1 MLSSRKK
8 SCYFKRNNIQEIDYK
23 DVKLLTKFINDQG
36 KITPRRVTGT
46 SSKVILKEDVQ
57 NLGQQGDVVEVKS
70 GYARNYLMPQ
80 KLAILFTKQQKKSIE
95 EAQRVEER
103 KLEREK
109 DQLESV
115 LKQVEDLSLSL
126 KMQSEEDSKLF
137 GSVTKLDIVKL
148 LEENGITVDKKYVD
162 LSSPI
167 KTLGEHKVNIMFT
180 KEMSASF
187 TLTVE
192 KED

>member
-1 MLSSRKK
+1 M
-8 SCYFKRNNIQEIDYK
+8 
-23 DVKLLTKFINDQG
+23 
-36 KITPRRVTGT
+36 
-46 SSKVILKEDVQ
+46 KVILKEDVQ
-57 NLGQQGDVVEVKS
+57 NLGQQGDVVEVKP

-80 KLAILFTKQQKKSIE
+80 KLAILFTKQQKKSID

-148 LEENGITVDKKYVD
+148 LEENGITIDKKYVD

>member
-1 MLSSRKK
+1 M
-8 SCYFKRNNIQEIDYK
+8 
-23 DVKLLTKFINDQG
+23 
-36 KITPRRVTGT
+36 
-46 SSKVILKEDVQ
+46 KVILKEDVQ

-80 KLAILFTKQQKKSIE
+80 KLAILFTKQQKKSID
-95 EAQRVEER
+95 EAKIVEER

-109 DQLESV
+109 DQLESI

>member
-1 MLSSRKK
+1 M
-8 SCYFKRNNIQEIDYK
+8 
-23 DVKLLTKFINDQG
+23 
-36 KITPRRVTGT
+36 
-46 SSKVILKEDVQ
+46 KVILKEDVQ

-80 KLAILFTKQQKKSIE
+80 KLAILFTKQQKKSID

-115 LKQVEDLSLSL
+115 LKQVEELSLSL

-148 LEENGITVDKKYVD
+148 LEENGITIDKKYVD

>member
-1 MLSSRKK
+1 M
-8 SCYFKRNNIQEIDYK
+8 
-23 DVKLLTKFINDQG
+23 
-36 KITPRRVTGT
+36 
-46 SSKVILKEDVQ
+46 KVILKEDVQ

-80 KLAILFTKQQKKSIE
+80 KLAILFTKQQKKSID

-148 LEENGITVDKKYVD
+148 LEENGIIVDKKYVD

-167 KTLGEHKVNIMFT
+167 KTLGEHQVNIVFT

>member
-1 MLSSRKK
+1 M
-8 SCYFKRNNIQEIDYK
+8 
-23 DVKLLTKFINDQG
+23 
-36 KITPRRVTGT
+36 
-46 SSKVILKEDVQ
+46 KVILKEDVQ
-57 NLGQQGDVVEVKS
+57 NLGQQGDVVEVKP

-95 EAQRVEER
+95 EAQIVEKR

-115 LKQVEDLSLSL
+115 LKQVEDLNLSL
-126 KMQSEEDSKLF
+126 KMQSEEDDKLF

-148 LEENGITVDKKYVD
+148 LEENGITIDKKYID

-167 KTLGEHKVNIMFT
+167 KTLGEHKVNIVFT
-180 KEMSASF
+180 KEISGCF
-187 TLTVE
+187 TLAVE

>member
-1 MLSSRKK
+1 M
-8 SCYFKRNNIQEIDYK
+8 
-23 DVKLLTKFINDQG
+23 
-36 KITPRRVTGT
+36 
-46 SSKVILKEDVQ
+46 KVILKEDVQ
-57 NLGQQGDVVEVKS
+57 NLGQQGDVVEVKP

-95 EAQRVEER
+95 EAQIVEKR

-115 LKQVEDLSLSL
+115 LKQVEDLNLSL
-126 KMQSEEDSKLF
+126 KMQSEEDNKLF

-148 LEENGITVDKKYVD
+148 LEENGITIDKKYID

-167 KTLGEHKVNIMFT
+167 KTLGEHKVNIVFT
-180 KEMSASF
+180 KDMSGSF
-187 TLTVE
+187 TLAVE

>member
-1 MLSSRKK
+1 M
-8 SCYFKRNNIQEIDYK
+8 
-23 DVKLLTKFINDQG
+23 
-36 KITPRRVTGT
+36 
-46 SSKVILKEDVQ
+46 KVILKEGVQ

-148 LEENGITVDKKYVD
+148 LEESGITVDKKYVD

-167 KTLGEHKVNIMFT
+167 KTLGEHTFNIVFT
-180 KEMSASF
+180 KEISGSF

>member
-1 MLSSRKK
+1 M
-8 SCYFKRNNIQEIDYK
+8 
-23 DVKLLTKFINDQG
+23 
-36 KITPRRVTGT
+36 
-46 SSKVILKEDVQ
+46 KVILKEDVQ
-57 NLGQQGDVVEVKS
+57 NLGQQGDVVEVKP

-148 LEENGITVDKKYVD
+148 LEENGITIDKKYVD

-167 KTLGEHKVNIMFT
+167 KTLGEHKVNIVFT
-180 KEMSASF
+180 EEMSASF

>member
-1 MLSSRKK
+1 M
-8 SCYFKRNNIQEIDYK
+8 
-23 DVKLLTKFINDQG
+23 
-36 KITPRRVTGT
+36 
-46 SSKVILKEDVQ
+46 KVILKEDVQ
-57 NLGQQGDVVEVKS
+57 NLGQQGDVVEVKP

-148 LEENGITVDKKYVD
+148 LEENGVTIDKKYVD

-167 KTLGEHKVNIMFT
+167 KTLGEHKVNIVIT
-180 KEMSASF
+180 EEMSASF

>member
-1 MLSSRKK
+1 M
-8 SCYFKRNNIQEIDYK
+8 
-23 DVKLLTKFINDQG
+23 
-36 KITPRRVTGT
+36 
-46 SSKVILKEDVQ
+46 KVILKEDVQ

-95 EAQRVEER
+95 EAQIVEKR

-109 DQLESV
+109 DKLESV
-115 LKQVEDLSLSL
+115 LKQVKDLNLSL
-126 KMQSEEDSKLF
+126 KMQSKEENKLF

-148 LEENGITVDKKYVD
+148 LEENGITIDKKYID

-167 KTLGEHKVNIMFT
+167 KTLGEHKVNIVFT

-187 TLTVE
+187 TLVVE

>member
-1 MLSSRKK
+1 M
-8 SCYFKRNNIQEIDYK
+8 
-23 DVKLLTKFINDQG
+23 
-36 KITPRRVTGT
+36 
-46 SSKVILKEDVQ
+46 KVILKEDVQ

-70 GYARNYLMPQ
+70 GYARNYLMPK
-80 KLAILFTKQQKKSIE
+80 KLAILFTKQQQKSIE
-95 EAQRVEER
+95 EGQRVEER

-109 DQLESV
+109 DQLKSV
-115 LKQVEDLSLSL
+115 LKQVENLSLSL

-148 LEENGITVDKKYVD
+148 LEENGITIDKKYID

-167 KTLGEHKVNIMFT
+167 KTLGEHKVNIVFT
-180 KEMSASF
+180 KEMSGSF
-187 TLTVE
+187 TLAVE

>member
-1 MLSSRKK
+1 M
-8 SCYFKRNNIQEIDYK
+8 
-23 DVKLLTKFINDQG
+23 
-36 KITPRRVTGT
+36 
-46 SSKVILKEDVQ
+46 KVILKEDVQ

-70 GYARNYLMPQ
+70 GYARNYLLPQ

-109 DQLESV
+109 DKLESV
-115 LKQVEDLSLSL
+115 LKQVENLSLSL

-167 KTLGEHKVNIMFT
+167 KTLGEHKVNIVFT

>member
-1 MLSSRKK
+1 M
-8 SCYFKRNNIQEIDYK
+8 
-23 DVKLLTKFINDQG
+23 
-36 KITPRRVTGT
+36 
-46 SSKVILKEDVQ
+46 KVILKEDVQ
-57 NLGQQGDVVEVKS
+57 NLGQQGDVVEVKP

-95 EAQRVEER
+95 EAQIVEQR

-115 LKQVEDLSLSL
+115 LKQVEDLNLSL
-126 KMQSEEDSKLF
+126 KMQSEEDDKLF
-137 GSVTKLDIVKL
+137 CSVTKLDIVKL
-148 LEENGITVDKKYVD
+148 LEENGITIDKKYID

-167 KTLGEHKVNIMFT
+167 KTLGEHKVNIVFT
-180 KEMSASF
+180 KDMSGSF
-187 TLTVE
+187 TLAVE

>member
-1 MLSSRKK
+1 M
-8 SCYFKRNNIQEIDYK
+8 
-23 DVKLLTKFINDQG
+23 
-36 KITPRRVTGT
+36 
-46 SSKVILKEDVQ
+46 KVILKEDVQ

-80 KLAILFTKQQKKSIE
+80 KLAILFTKQQKKSID
-95 EAQRVEER
+95 EAHKVEER

-167 KTLGEHKVNIMFT
+167 KTLGEHKVNIVFT

>member
-1 MLSSRKK
+1 M
-8 SCYFKRNNIQEIDYK
+8 
-23 DVKLLTKFINDQG
+23 
-36 KITPRRVTGT
+36 
-46 SSKVILKEDVQ
+46 KVILKEDVQ

-126 KMQSEEDSKLF
+126 KMQSEKDSKLF

>member
-1 MLSSRKK
+1 M
-8 SCYFKRNNIQEIDYK
+8 
-23 DVKLLTKFINDQG
+23 
-36 KITPRRVTGT
+36 
-46 SSKVILKEDVQ
+46 KVILKEDVQ
-57 NLGQQGDVVEVKS
+57 NLGQQGDVVEVKP

-115 LKQVEDLSLSL
+115 LKQVENLSLSL

-148 LEENGITVDKKYVD
+148 LEESGITIDKKYVD

>member
-1 MLSSRKK
+1 M
-8 SCYFKRNNIQEIDYK
+8 
-23 DVKLLTKFINDQG
+23 
-36 KITPRRVTGT
+36 
-46 SSKVILKEDVQ
+46 KVILKEDVQ

-80 KLAILFTKQQKKSIE
+80 KLAILFTRQQKKSIE

-148 LEENGITVDKKYVD
+148 LEENGITIDKKYVD

-167 KTLGEHKVNIMFT
+167 KTLGEHKVDIVFT
-180 KEMSASF
+180 KEMSGSF

>member
-1 MLSSRKK
+1 M
-8 SCYFKRNNIQEIDYK
+8 
-23 DVKLLTKFINDQG
+23 
-36 KITPRRVTGT
+36 
-46 SSKVILKEDVQ
+46 KVILKEDVH

-80 KLAILFTKQQKKSIE
+80 KLAILFTRQQQKSIE

-148 LEENGITVDKKYVD
+148 LKENGITVDKKYVD

-167 KTLGEHKVNIMFT
+167 KTLGEHKVNIVFT
-180 KEMSASF
+180 KEMSAGF

-192 KED
+192 KAD

>member
-1 MLSSRKK
+1 M
-8 SCYFKRNNIQEIDYK
+8 
-23 DVKLLTKFINDQG
+23 
-36 KITPRRVTGT
+36 
-46 SSKVILKEDVQ
+46 KVILKEDVH

-80 KLAILFTKQQKKSIE
+80 KLAILFTKQQKKSNE

-148 LEENGITVDKKYVD
+148 LEENGITIDKKYVD

-167 KTLGEHKVNIMFT
+167 KTLGEHKVNIVFT

>member
-1 MLSSRKK
+1 M
-8 SCYFKRNNIQEIDYK
+8 
-23 DVKLLTKFINDQG
+23 
-36 KITPRRVTGT
+36 
-46 SSKVILKEDVQ
+46 KVILKEDVQ
-57 NLGQQGDVVEVKS
+57 NLGLQGDVVEVKP

-148 LEENGITVDKKYVD
+148 LEENGITIDKKYVD

-167 KTLGEHKVNIMFT
+167 KTLGEHKVDIVFT
-180 KEMSASF
+180 KDMTASF

>member
-1 MLSSRKK
+1 M
-8 SCYFKRNNIQEIDYK
+8 
-23 DVKLLTKFINDQG
+23 
-36 KITPRRVTGT
+36 
-46 SSKVILKEDVQ
+46 KVILKEDVQ
-57 NLGQQGDVVEVKS
+57 NLGQQGDVVEVKP

-80 KLAILFTKQQKKSIE
+80 KLAILFTKQQKKIIE
-95 EAQRVEER
+95 EAQIVEKR

-115 LKQVEDLSLSL
+115 LKQVEDLNLSL
-126 KMQSEEDSKLF
+126 KMQSEEDDKLF

-148 LEENGITVDKKYVD
+148 LEENGITIDKKYID

-167 KTLGEHKVNIMFT
+167 KTLGEHKVNIVFT

-187 TLTVE
+187 TLVVE

>member
-1 MLSSRKK
+1 M
-8 SCYFKRNNIQEIDYK
+8 
-23 DVKLLTKFINDQG
+23 
-36 KITPRRVTGT
+36 
-46 SSKVILKEDVQ
+46 KVILKEDVQ

-80 KLAILFTKQQKKSIE
+80 KLAILFTKQQKKSID
-95 EAQRVEER
+95 EAHRVEER

-148 LEENGITVDKKYVD
+148 LEENGITIDKKYVD

>member
-1 MLSSRKK
+1 M
-8 SCYFKRNNIQEIDYK
+8 
-23 DVKLLTKFINDQG
+23 
-36 KITPRRVTGT
+36 
-46 SSKVILKEDVQ
+46 KVILKEDVH
-57 NLGQQGDVVEVKS
+57 NLGQQGDVVEVKA

-80 KLAILFTKQQKKSIE
+80 KLAILFTEQQKKNIE

-109 DQLESV
+109 GQLESV
-115 LKQVEDLSLSL
+115 LKQVEALSLSL

-148 LEENGITVDKKYVD
+148 LEENGISIDKKYVD

-167 KTLGEHKVNIMFT
+167 KTLGEHKVNIVFT
-180 KEMSASF
+180 KEMFGSF
-187 TLTVE
+187 MLTVE
-192 KED
+192 KAD

>member
-1 MLSSRKK
+1 M
-8 SCYFKRNNIQEIDYK
+8 
-23 DVKLLTKFINDQG
+23 
-36 KITPRRVTGT
+36 
-46 SSKVILKEDVQ
+46 KVILKEDVQ
-57 NLGQQGDVVEVKS
+57 NLGQQGDVVEVKP

-80 KLAILFTKQQKKSIE
+80 KLATLFTKQQKKSIE
-95 EAQRVEER
+95 EAQIVEKR

-115 LKQVEDLSLSL
+115 LKQVEDLNLSL
-126 KMQSEEDSKLF
+126 KMQSEEDDKLF
-137 GSVTKLDIVKL
+137 GSVTKFDIVKL
-148 LEENGITVDKKYVD
+148 LEENGITIDKKYID

-167 KTLGEHKVNIMFT
+167 KTLGEHKVNIVFT

-187 TLTVE
+187 TLVVE

>member
-1 MLSSRKK
+1 M
-8 SCYFKRNNIQEIDYK
+8 
-23 DVKLLTKFINDQG
+23 
-36 KITPRRVTGT
+36 
-46 SSKVILKEDVQ
+46 KVILKEDVQ

-80 KLAILFTKQQKKSIE
+80 KLAVLFTKQQKKSIE

-115 LKQVEDLSLSL
+115 LKQVEELSLSL

-148 LEENGITVDKKYVD
+148 LEENGIIIDKKYVD

-167 KTLGEHKVNIMFT
+167 KTLGEHKVNIVFT

>member
-1 MLSSRKK
+1 M
-8 SCYFKRNNIQEIDYK
+8 
-23 DVKLLTKFINDQG
+23 
-36 KITPRRVTGT
+36 
-46 SSKVILKEDVQ
+46 KVILKEDVQ

-80 KLAILFTKQQKKSIE
+80 KLAILFTKQQKKSID
-95 EAQRVEER
+95 EAHKVEER

-148 LEENGITVDKKYVD
+148 LEENGVTIDKKYID

-187 TLTVE
+187 TLTDE

>member
-1 MLSSRKK
+1 M
-8 SCYFKRNNIQEIDYK
+8 
-23 DVKLLTKFINDQG
+23 
-36 KITPRRVTGT
+36 
-46 SSKVILKEDVQ
+46 KVILKEDVQ

-80 KLAILFTKQQKKSIE
+80 KLAILFTKQQKKSID

-109 DQLESV
+109 DQLEFV

>member
-1 MLSSRKK
+1 M
-8 SCYFKRNNIQEIDYK
+8 
-23 DVKLLTKFINDQG
+23 
-36 KITPRRVTGT
+36 
-46 SSKVILKEDVQ
+46 KVILKEDVQ

-167 KTLGEHKVNIMFT
+167 KTLGEHKVNIVFT
-180 KEMSASF
+180 KEMSGSF

>member
-1 MLSSRKK
+1 M
-8 SCYFKRNNIQEIDYK
+8 
-23 DVKLLTKFINDQG
+23 
-36 KITPRRVTGT
+36 
-46 SSKVILKEDVQ
+46 KVILKEDVQ

-167 KTLGEHKVNIMFT
+167 KTLGEHQVNIVFT

>member
-1 MLSSRKK
+1 M
-8 SCYFKRNNIQEIDYK
+8 
-23 DVKLLTKFINDQG
+23 
-36 KITPRRVTGT
+36 
-46 SSKVILKEDVQ
+46 KVILKEDVQ
-57 NLGQQGDVVEVKS
+57 NLGQQGDVVEVKP

-80 KLAILFTKQQKKSIE
+80 KLAILFTKQQKKNIE
-95 EAQRVEER
+95 EAQIVEKR

-115 LKQVEDLSLSL
+115 LKQVEDLNLSL
-126 KMQSEEDSKLF
+126 KMQSEEDNKLF

-148 LEENGITVDKKYVD
+148 LEENGITIDKKYID

-167 KTLGEHKVNIMFT
+167 KTLGEHKVNIVFT
-180 KEMSASF
+180 KEMSGSF
-187 TLTVE
+187 TLAVE